1 MIGARTVVHA
11 AHEKRRLLVLMETVE
26 LRFHR
31 FHSVTTATGIENRN
45 NGRTSAD
52 WWRLAA
58 AATKVLRPRLAAE
71 YAPF

>member
-31 FHSVTTATGIENRN
+31 FHSVTTATGKKTKTTDERLEANGLLITTRPPNR
-45 NGRTSAD
+45 GSP
-52 WWRLAA
+52 
-58 AATKVLRPRLAAE
+58 RP
-71 YAPF
+71 